1 MNVCFNPHCGNARR
15 LLKPMVLKSSK
26 EYADMSITTPIKT
39 ERLDKLLSNLGYG
52 ARKDVR
58 HWIRQ
63 GWISIDDQPASSP
76 AQKVAPHQ
84 VKLEGEPLDHPLGLT
99 IIYHKPLGTV
109 CSRKEDGRLIY
120 ADFPDRWIDRKPPL
134 SSVGRLDKDTS
145 GLLIVTDDGQL
156 NHQLTSPK
164 KHISKTYAVTLDHPL
179 DGSEIDRFAS
189 GTLLLEDDDKA
200 CLPAELTIHNTTEA
214 ELILHEGR
222 YHQVRRMFAAIGNH
236 VTALHR
242 THIGTLSLQDTG
254 LQAGEYQT
262 LGADELIR
270 LVLPESV

>member
-1 MNVCFNPHCGNARR
+1 MHQ
-15 LLKPMVLKSSK
+15 L
-26 EYADMSITTPIKT
+26 
-39 ERLDKLLSNLGYG
+39 ERLDKLLANLGYG

-58 HWIRQ
+58 HWIKA
-63 GWISIDDQPASSP
+63 GWITIDGEPATSP
-76 AQKVAPHQ
+76 AQKVFPQQ
-84 VKLEGEPLDHPLGLT
+84 VQLEGEALDHPEGLS

-164 KHISKTYAVTLDHPL
+164 HHISKTYSVTLHQPL
-179 DGSEIDRFAS
+179 DGSEVDRFAS
-189 GTLLLEDDDKA
+189 GTLMLDDDDRA
-200 CLPAELTIHNTTEA
+200 CLPAELTIGSQTQAT
-214 ELILHEGR
+214 LVLHEGR

-236 VTALHR
+236 VTALTR
-242 THIGTLSLQDTG
+242 THIGALSLHQTG
-254 LQAGEYQT
+254 LKAGAYQT
-262 LGADELIR
+262 ISATDLRRKIIAD
-270 LVLPESV
+270 SAS